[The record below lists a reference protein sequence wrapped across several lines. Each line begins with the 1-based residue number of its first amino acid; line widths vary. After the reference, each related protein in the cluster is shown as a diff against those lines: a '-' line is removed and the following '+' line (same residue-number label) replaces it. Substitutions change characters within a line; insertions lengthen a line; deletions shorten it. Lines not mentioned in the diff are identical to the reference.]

1 MHAINSQIPENIKMM
16 KFYLGA
22 CMLELNVCGQEMQ
35 CMYMQLIES
44 LIVTSH
50 TLYNVF
56 CRDMKVLLILIISCF
71 SKRKYCTPLILKII
85 HGGKL
90 AWEVI
95 R

>member
-1 MHAINSQIPENIKMM
+1 MKMM

-22 CMLELNVCGQEMQ
+22 CLLELTVLGQEMQ

-44 LIVTSH
+44 FDCHLSYIVQ
-50 TLYNVF
+50 YNVF

-71 SKRKYCTPLILKII
+71 SKEEILYSINTKDNT
-85 HGGKL
+85 
-90 AWEVI
+90 W